1 MIERRAQFT
10 GTAAQHVQ
18 DEREWWLA
26 NRDYQELFAAELE
39 SALRVLAILPGAG
52 TLYPQ
57 SGPPGLRRLYLRKL
71 SCHVYYTFDDELVI
85 VRALWGARRERG
97 PDL

>member
-1 MIERRAQFT
+1 LKARRVQFT
-10 GTAAQHVQ
+10 ETAAQHVQ

-39 SALRVLAILPGAG
+39 SALRILAILPGAG
-52 TLYPQ
+52 TPYTQ
-57 SGPPGLRRLYLRKL
+57 SGTPGLRRFYVRKL
-71 SCHVYYTFDDELVI
+71 SCHLYYTFDDEHVI
-85 VRALWGARRERG
+85 VRAMWGARRERG